1 MALRG
6 KLQDKVELPMLC
18 TLTVVKVQEPML
30 VPRLTI
36 PENPFKEF
44 TMMVEVPVEPASTLT
59 VDCDG
64 VIVKS
69 WTVKVR
75 LV

>member
-6 KLQDKVELPMLC
+6 KLQDKVELPILG
-18 TLTVVKVQEPML
+18 TLIVVKVQDAIL
-30 VPRLTI
+30 VPRLTR

-44 TMMVEVPVEPASTLT
+44 TTMVEVPVEPASTLMIG
-59 VDCDG
+59 CDG